1 MLYPIARLVISA
13 LLLLFVV
20 FAPPLQPGMGEAI
33 CLVVLTNLRLLH
45 WKAPQTRM
53 DFVREA
59 LWQALYLALFLCF
72 LRLPEIEQISDLM
85 LPFAVA
91 VGALAVMLVYGLS
104 RILPMGAPIPLKN
117 AASVVL
123 ASVGIAL
130 AAHFFWAEGSPPLAA
145 ISGLIFT
152 LLITTPAAIHLEA
165 AIAARSRA
173 EFTVTEVTNRLIVG
187 LSLCLVV
194 FGTRPDFWIGLVS
207 IVPVML
213 AISSIRIWR
222 WQASPAPTAD
232 ETA

>member
-72 LRLPEIEQISDLM
+72 LRLPEIEKISDLM

-91 VGALAVMLVYGLS
+91 VGALALMLVYGLS

-130 AAHFFWAEGSPPLAA
+130 AAHFFGPKDLRHWRP
-145 ISGLIFT
+145 
-152 LLITTPAAIHLEA
+152 
-165 AIAARSRA
+165 
-173 EFTVTEVTNRLIVG
+173 
-187 LSLCLVV
+187 SL
-194 FGTRPDFWIGLVS
+194 G
-207 IVPVML
+207 
-213 AISSIRIWR
+213 
-222 WQASPAPTAD
+222 
-232 ETA
+232 